1 MRINSPN
8 TTKQKCIHSNI
19 ASINRATNIGLL
31 MLWTGTTLLTGY
43 MIFCWQNDS
52 DNMVFNIRNTKNLF
66 IDDMLLSAKDLE
78 LENSA
83 SLINITLYSGA
94 AATTNKRLP
103 SASQQIESSRKIIYD
118 KILKQK
124 IYKAQKN
131 NPDGFDIKPLP
142 E

>member
-1 MRINSPN
+1 MRNNSPN
-8 TTKQKCIHSNI
+8 TNKQQFVHSNI
-19 ASINRATNIGLL
+19 ASINRTTNIGLL

-43 MIFCWQNDS
+43 MIFCWQEDGS
-52 DNMVFNIRNTKNLF
+52 KVFNIRNTKNLF

-103 SASQQIESSRKIIYD
+103 SASQQVESSRKIIYD